1 MKIFVTL
8 LILLAITSLVV
19 GVVKKHRN
27 LTIVS
32 SVASVGFLVLYMVLF
47 RF

>member
-8 LILLAITSLVV
+8 LLVLAIISLVV
-19 GVVKKHRN
+19 GVKKKQRN
-27 LTIVS
+27 MIIIS
-32 SVASVGFLVLYMVLF
+32 SLASVGFLVLYMVLF